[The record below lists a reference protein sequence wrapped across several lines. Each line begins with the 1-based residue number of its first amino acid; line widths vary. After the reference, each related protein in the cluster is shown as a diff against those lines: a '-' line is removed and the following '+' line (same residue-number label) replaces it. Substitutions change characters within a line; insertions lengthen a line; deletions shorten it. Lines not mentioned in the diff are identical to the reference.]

1 VVRIRA
7 LVTAVVVVA
16 VMTAAACSSNESDD
30 VAGPTTDATNGDGAA
45 DCPTEGGELADTKLY
60 IEHNATDE
68 DTGVHALLAADGWTS
83 LCVTD
88 PNGKRLLVADP
99 QGALGDLGLAD
110 LFWESREPENS
121 EYSIADLEADFPEG
135 EYLVSAVDFEG
146 KPLAGIASLTHDIP
160 APPTIVSPSPLA
172 KDAETAGSV
181 THGPE
186 NVVVRWEPVTATIAG
201 GPLTITAYEVIIT
214 DDAFVDPHGF
224 AQPIYDVHVGPE
236 ETSLSVPPEFFE
248 PATVYEVEV
257 LALEESGNQTISL
270 GFFTTP

>member
-1 VVRIRA
+1 V
-7 LVTAVVVVA
+7 LLVVVVML
-16 VMTAAACSSNESDD
+16 VSAASACSSSGSQDA
-30 VAGPTTDATNGDGAA
+30 AGTDAPE
-45 DCPTEGGELADTKLY
+45 CPTEGAELADTKLY

-68 DTGVHALLAADGWTS
+68 DTGVHALLAADGWTT

-88 PNGKRLLVADP
+88 PNGTRLLVTDP
-99 QGALGDLGLAD
+99 QGPLGELGLAD
-110 LFWESREPENS
+110 LFWESREPENT

-146 KPLAGIASLTHDIP
+146 NPLAGTARFTHDIP

-172 KDAETAGSV
+172 SDAETAASV
-181 THGPE
+181 THSPE
-186 NVVVRWEPVTATIAG
+186 DVVVRWEPVTETIDGA
-201 GPLTITAYEVIIT
+201 PLTVTAYEVIIT

-224 AQPIYDVHVGPE
+224 AQPIYDVHVGPDAR
-236 ETSLSVPPEFFE
+236 SLSVPPEFFE